1 MQAALHKDVKIWWAK
16 YLTSGQLFQVCFP
29 SHPSQPPFS
38 AALSHALTIQ
48 ILQFFTGMVVVAHS
62 FYLGS
67 CSGDKRTGVFST
79 VVNVSFFVLFLDFFG
94 KKYNDGEKSPGKS
107 NSSPKPSITTPKGDL
122 PEAKKGK

>member
-16 YLTSGQLFQVCFP
+16 HLTSGQLFQVFFP
-29 SHPSQPPFS
+29 SRPSQPPFS
-38 AALSHALTIQ
+38 TALYHALTIQ

-94 KKYNDGEKSPGKS
+94 KKYNDGKKSPGKS
-107 NSSPKPSITTPKGDL
+107 NSSPKPSITTPKDDL